1 MSGKNRYQFVQ
12 FRFTFVLNLTNIK
25 MKEVGNR
32 IREIRKRK
40 GLSQEE
46 LAELAKINLR
56 TIQRIETNV
65 NEPSG
70 KTLNLLCNALEVNIE
85 ELVEYGKTED
95 KTFLTLFHLSVLSFM
110 MLPLGNIII
119 PLILWITK
127 KDKII
132 GLKEIGANLLNFQI
146 IWTVLLYGITT
157 VSILGKISHT
167 GFGYSLY
174 IIFGLPLLNIILA
187 IVFAIKTNS
196 GNMNCFYPNFRWLR
210 IIR

>member
-1 MSGKNRYQFVQ
+1 
-12 FRFTFVLNLTNIK
+12 
-25 MKEVGNR
+25 MKEVGSK

-46 LAELAKINLR
+46 LAETAKVNLR
-56 TIQRIETNV
+56 TIQRIETNA

-70 KTLNLLCNALEVNIE
+70 KTLNLLCDALNISIDDI
-85 ELVEYGKTED
+85 VDYGKTED
-95 KTFLTLFHLSVLSFM
+95 KTFLILFHLSVLSFM

-119 PLILWITK
+119 PLILWLTK

-132 GLKEIGANLLNFQI
+132 GLKEIGANLINFQI
-146 IWTVLLYGITT
+146 LWTVLLYSLTIIGA
-157 VSILGKISHT
+157 LGKITHT

-174 IIFGLPLLNIILA
+174 LILGLPLLNIILA
-187 IVFAIKTNS
+187 IVFAIQTNK
-196 GNMNCFYPNFRWLR
+196 GNVKVNYPNLKLLK

>member
-1 MSGKNRYQFVQ
+1 
-12 FRFTFVLNLTNIK
+12 
-25 MKEVGNR
+25 MKEVGSK

-56 TIQRIETNV
+56 TIQRIESNA

-70 KTLNLLCNALEVNIE
+70 KTLNLLCEALEINLE
-85 ELVEYGKTED
+85 ELVEYGKTEG

-119 PLILWITK
+119 PLILWLTK
-127 KDKII
+127 KDKIV
-132 GLKEIGANLLNFQI
+132 GLKEVGANLLNFQI
-146 IWTVLLYGITT
+146 LWTVILYGVAIIG
-157 VSILGKISHT
+157 VLGKISHT
-167 GFGYSLY
+167 RGFGYSLY
-174 IIFGLPLLNIILA
+174 LIIALPLLNIIFA
-187 IVFAIKTNS
+187 IVFAIKTNR
-196 GNMNCFYPNFRWLR
+196 GNMNCFYPNFKWLR